1 MLTTTYSQI
10 LWQKVSMDV
19 VYMPRH
25 RGFLFLVLAREWVI
39 GWVEGRAL
47 RKADSKEIAKFVY
60 EDILCRWSQTKE
72 LIVDGGPE
80 NQKWLDYLAQRWGMR
95 KVTTSAQNPQ
105 ANGFVEAGHIPI
117 VKGLAKLKGSWVDNL
132 HTVLLADRISVHEP
146 TGYPPMQLMTGQNPI
161 LPIEMEIPTWQV
173 LPWGRIKSREELL
186 AMRAAQLDIRDE
198 NIIEAR
204 ERTQRLR
211 LRRKEY
217 WDEHNEILHEDMR
230 VGDLVL
236 LWDSLREVD
245 MSRDKKLDQKWLGP
259 YRIAESYQD
268 RGHFRLEELDGV
280 KFKTTTP
287 GHKLKKFIPRQPEDI
302 REEDREQLQ
311 LWDEERFAVEVEPR
325 TRSSMQPTV
334 EDGEDQEGRYDDWGS
349 QEDGEDIQTRQL
361 RQLESRRP
369 QNREPTEDIPEE
381 RARHPAVVIP
391 YANISRGEYRLYED
405 SDEEEE
411 DA

>member
-1 MLTTTYSQI
+1 M
-10 LWQKVSMDV
+10 
-19 VYMPRH
+19 
-25 RGFLFLVLAREWVI
+25 
-39 GWVEGRAL
+39 
-47 RKADSKEIAKFVY
+47 
-60 EDILCRWSQTKE
+60 
-72 LIVDGGPE
+72 
-80 NQKWLDYLAQRWGMR
+80 
-95 KVTTSAQNPQ
+95 
-105 ANGFVEAGHIPI
+105 
-117 VKGLAKLKGSWVDNL
+117 
-132 HTVLLADRISVHEP
+132 
-146 TGYPPMQLMTGQNPI
+146 
-161 LPIEMEIPTWQV
+161 
-173 LPWGRIKSREELL
+173 
-186 AMRAAQLDIRDE
+186 
-198 NIIEAR
+198 
-204 ERTQRLR
+204 
-211 LRRKEY
+211 
-217 WDEHNEILHEDMR
+217 
-230 VGDLVL
+230 
-236 LWDSLREVD
+236 
-245 MSRDKKLDQKWLGP
+245 
-259 YRIAESYQD
+259 
-268 RGHFRLEELDGV
+268 

-361 RQLESRRP
+361 RQFESRRP